1 MAALA
6 PRLGPTAGLNIIE
19 HMFPLPSVATDSR
32 RLAHDLAAELAG
44 RPDIEALALFGS
56 VARGDYDGSS
66 DIDML
71 VLANESLSPSK
82 LHRAVRQHDAAM
94 RFAPSVWTWSRIER
108 RVEYG
113 SLFLRHVHQEGEVLL
128 DPEGRLNSVLEA
140 ASRTISIERELSAV
154 ARRLRA
160 YDDPLRFGTV
170 FLFPLAHLYILA
182 KRTAMIG
189 VAAREQY
196 EFRHARVFSSFAEL
210 YPEAAEDARVAA
222 SLRPFYAQTKELP
235 TEDMP
240 GRSDDV
246 RFFTCVTAAV
256 NSMVGSIATSA
267 R

>member
-1 MAALA
+1 M
-6 PRLGPTAGLNIIE
+6 IE
-19 HMFPLPSVATDSR
+19 HMFPSLPVSADAR
-32 RLAHDLAAELAG
+32 RLAFDLAAQLAD
-44 RPDIEALALFGS
+44 RPDVEALALFGS
-56 VARGDYDGSS
+56 VARGDYDRSS

-71 VLANESLSPSK
+71 VLADESLSPSK
-82 LHRAVRQHDAAM
+82 LHRVVREHDAAL
-94 RFAPSVWTWSRIER
+94 RFAPSVWTWTRLER

-113 SLFLRHVHQEGEVLL
+113 SLFLRHVHREGEVLL
-128 DPEGRLNSVLEA
+128 DPEGRLSSVLEA

-196 EFRHARVFSSFAEL
+196 EFRHTRVFNSFAEL
-210 YPEAAEDARVAA
+210 YPEAACEAQVAA

-235 TEDMP
+235 TGDMP
-240 GRSDDV
+240 SSSSDV
-246 RFFTCVTAAV
+246 SFFTCVTAAV
-256 NSMVGSIATSA
+256 NSMVGSIAASGH
-267 R
+267 